1 MPLNMHQVQDVSQR
15 AHGLRHGRDRADLRG
30 VSPLMRSSPGSIS
43 SHTVSYGDGAGADIE
58 EDYVHLQM
66 CNSCN
71 QVRLLHLTFLTR
83 TATTATL
90 THAVLFSPLSAS
102 GTNALIVHPNLRRST
117 WYVTITSL
125 IHRLSSDS
133 VLGLRTQVIQSP

>member
-43 SHTVSYGDGAGADIE
+43 SHTAYGNGAGADIE
-58 EDYVHLQM
+58 EDCVHLQI

-71 QVRLLHLTFLTR
+71 EVRLLYLTFLTR
-83 TATTATL
+83 TAILMLLYLA
-90 THAVLFSPLSAS
+90 HY
-102 GTNALIVHPNLRRST
+102 RR
-117 WYVTITSL
+117 
-125 IHRLSSDS
+125 
-133 VLGLRTQVIQSP
+133 QVPMP